1 MSTVLPIHSIF
12 RLAAAC
18 ILGLGLGLG
27 AAPVAQAA
35 ISASTPFP
43 ASDASYGCYRIPAVV
58 TLQNGTILAFAE
70 GRPSGC
76 ADFGNIQVVMKKSL
90 DGGATWSALSVV
102 ASNGTLQAGNPVPV
116 LDTLDPAYPGGRLFL
131 FYNTGNASESTIRNG
146 GAGVREQWVVTSTD
160 GGATWANPSNITAQ
174 TAKIGAAPYNNAAGW
189 RTLAMGPGHGVQMR
203 SGRLVVPGNFTAG
216 PPQAGYADG
225 RAYVFYSDDHGA
237 SYQIGNDTGYPSANE
252 STAAELSTSQLMLNS
267 RDQSGA
273 TRKRIVSIS
282 SDGGANFSAG
292 FANATLIDPVCE
304 GSLLNLGW
312 NGKQYLFHANPAST
326 SSRNNLTVRASKD
339 DGQSWPFSLLI
350 TAGASAYSDLTQ
362 VDASNLGILYE
373 NGSNGIRFMKIPL
386 STVITAP

>member
-1 MSTVLPIHSIF
+1 MSTVLPIQSLQ

-18 ILGLGLGLG
+18 VLGLGLGLG

-43 ASDASYGCYRIPAVV
+43 AADASYGCYRIPAVV

-90 DGGATWSALSVV
+90 DGGSTWSALSVV

-116 LDTLDPAYPGGRLFL
+116 LDTLDPAHPGGRLFL

-146 GAGVREQWVVTSTD
+146 GAGIREQWVVTSTD
-160 GGATWANPSNITAQ
+160 GGATWSTPSNITAQ

-203 SGRLVVPGNFTAG
+203 SGRIVVPGNFTAG

-267 RDQSGA
+267 RDQSGL
-273 TRKRIVSIS
+273 TKKRIVSVS

-292 FANATLIDPVCE
+292 FANPTLIDPVCE
-304 GSLLNLGW
+304 GSLLNLAW
-312 NGKQYLFHANPAST
+312 NSKQYLFHANPAST
-326 SSRNNLTVRASKD
+326 TSRNNLTVRASKD
-339 DGQSWPFSLLI
+339 DGQTWPFSLLI

-362 VDASNLGILYE
+362 VDANNLGILYE
-373 NGSNGIRFMKIPL
+373 NGGNGIRFMKIPL
-386 STVITAP
+386 STIVTSP